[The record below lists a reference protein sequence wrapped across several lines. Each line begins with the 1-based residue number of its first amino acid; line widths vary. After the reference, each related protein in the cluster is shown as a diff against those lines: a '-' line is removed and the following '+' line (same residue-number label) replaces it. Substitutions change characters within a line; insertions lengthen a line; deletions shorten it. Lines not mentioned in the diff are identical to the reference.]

1 MSIFSGRER
10 ELIEIQGAYHAYLA
24 VSGAA
29 KRELGFVNIPG
40 TVDDLYHARA
50 LGILFGSLG
59 KMGNTLPQFI
69 RLEPAKYSTD
79 EALRNDPGYFV
90 RRNSPDVRFLLPHTR
105 QIYRFNSAMLEEAAH
120 SASEFDPESS
130 SFPGINA
137 LPFNEGV
144 SMNPV
149 SNTVW
154 GYDSLS
160 PQEVNTVIRLME
172 QTTTKPG
179 GKSIIDRLKEDLEKE
194 SRNKEDKK
202 TKESTHFARSVRQR
216 VINLKK
222 TIQRSRWGTE
232 LPDRI
237 DLGAYRPYDPS
248 KNIFYLCRDD
258 RLVIVGTEKSNFL
271 SFVREQKDF
280 KHAQEAPEKTWWEQG
295 VGFGMLRCLPK
306 DIYRLIIPQLFA
318 D

>member
-1 MSIFSGRER
+1 MNIFSGCEG
-10 ELIEIQGAYHAYLA
+10 ELKEIKDAYHDYLN
-24 VSGAA
+24 VSGDA

-40 TVDDLYHARA
+40 SIDDFYHART
-50 LGILFGSLG
+50 LGILFGSLDEIG
-59 KMGNTLPQFI
+59 KTLPQFI

-79 EALRNDPGYFV
+79 VALRNDLGYSV
-90 RRNSPDVRFLLPHTR
+90 RKNSPDARFLLPHTR
-105 QIYRFNSAMLEEAAH
+105 QIYRFNSAILEGAGL

-172 QTTTKPG
+172 QTTTELSGQNVTDK
-179 GKSIIDRLKEDLEKE
+179 LKEELEKE
-194 SRNKEDKK
+194 ATSREKQKSER
-202 TKESTHFARSVRQR
+202 SAYFASSVRQS

-222 TIQRSRWGTE
+222 SIQQSHWGE
-232 LPDRI
+232 YLPDRI

-248 KNIFYLCRDD
+248 KYVFYLSEVDE
-258 RLVIVGTEKSNFL
+258 LAIVGTERLTFL
-271 SFVREQKDF
+271 SHVWELKDF
-280 KHAQEAPEKTWWEQG
+280 KHTQEAPEKAWWESG
-295 VGFGMLRCLPK
+295 VGFGILRCLPE
-306 DIYRLIIPQLFA
+306 DIYRLIIPQLFT